1 MKKCKRIWGVILLTA
16 LCLCSCGEAKLP
28 EVIDRP
34 TVSLLKD
41 GRVMAYLVEDFDKDY
56 YDTEE
61 LSDMVVKEAEEYNN
75 SKVQSLENGL
85 PVTVRDVARVTGN
98 EKKVCVAYEFSTAD
112 VYQHF
117 LGQKLFS
124 GTVMEA
130 QMKNYKFDITLQ
142 SVKDGSE
149 LSGDALLENKD
160 KKIIVTDAKA
170 VIYCSGKVTHVS
182 KGAVYN
188 EDGSV
193 DATAAEGLVYI
204 ILK

>member
-1 MKKCKRIWGVILLTA
+1 MKMCKRIWGVIWLTM
-16 LCLCSCGEAKLP
+16 LCLCGCGEAKLP
-28 EVIDRP
+28 EIIDRP
-34 TVSLLKD
+34 TVSVLKD
-41 GRVMAYLVEDFDKDY
+41 GRVMAYLVEEFDKAY
-56 YDTEE
+56 YDVEE
-61 LSDMVVKEAEEYNN
+61 LKDMVVQEAGDYNN
-75 SKVQSLENGL
+75 SKEQSFENGF
-85 PVTVRDVARVTGN
+85 PVTVRDVSLVAGN
-98 EKKVCVAYEFSTAD
+98 EKKVCVVYEFSTAD

-117 LGQKLFS
+117 LEQKLFC

-130 QMKNYKFDITLQ
+130 QLKNYKFDVTLQ

-149 LSGDALLENKD
+149 LSGNTLLENKE

-193 DATAAEGLVYI
+193 DATGAEGLVYI